1 MMYITV
7 AGTYARLITVLL
19 GLGILLLAGCDTASM
34 EAEERVVEG
43 VDLDALFA
51 PPQATELQAVRD
63 DWATRDVSVQNL
75 EIVSQDTIA
84 LGSNARGVYRIVSHT
99 VNGARHFGAIVVPV
113 GAAPESLPLV
123 LYAHGGDD
131 GDDLDFT
138 IGLLSLGLSSVIDQ
152 FVYVAPSFRSESIK
166 LDGMTYQSEADPSPW
181 DYDVDDALALMN
193 VALENTPE
201 VDPTRIGVFGFSR
214 GAAVGLLMGIRDPRI
229 DLVVDFFGPTD
240 FSAGDIQEIT
250 ANALRGNLR
259 TLPGLDF
266 MNDTY
271 IQPLKNGTIS
281 MAEARLGLIRRSAVN
296 FAEDLP
302 LVQIQHGEADE
313 TVSVEHGRN
322 LEKRLQDL
330 GRGPSEFES
339 HFYPGAGHN
348 PLEMVGSFDR
358 MIEFVSLAFLA
369 M

>member
-1 MMYITV
+1 MDKIIF
-7 AGTYARLITVLL
+7 GKYASQFAMLF
-19 GLGILLLAGCDTASM
+19 GLGIALLAGCDSGGM
-34 EAEERVVEG
+34 IDEERVVEG
-43 VDLDALFA
+43 IDLNVLFA
-51 PPQATELQAVRD
+51 PPQAAELQAVRD
-63 DWATRDVSVQNL
+63 DWAARDVSVQNL
-75 EIVSQDTIA
+75 EIVLQDTIA
-84 LGSNARGVYRIVSHT
+84 LGPSGKGVYRIVSHT
-99 VNGARHFGAIVVPV
+99 VNGVRHFGAIVVPV

-138 IGLLSLGLSSVIDQ
+138 ISLLSLGLSSVIDQ

-166 LDGMTYQSEADPSPW
+166 LDGLTYQSDADPSPW

-229 DLVVDFFGPTD
+229 DLVVEFFGPTD
-240 FSAGDIQEIT
+240 FASSDIQETT

-259 TLPGLDF
+259 DLPGLDF

-281 MAEARLGLIRRSAVN
+281 MADARLGLIRRSAVN

-302 LVQIQHGEADE
+302 LVQIQHGEEDE
-313 TVSVEHGRN
+313 IVSVEHGRN

-330 GRGPSEFES
+330 GRGADAFES
-339 HFYPGAGHN
+339 HFYPAAGHN
-348 PLEMVGSFDR
+348 PIEMTGSFDR
-358 MIEFVSLAFLA
+358 MIEFVSRALLP